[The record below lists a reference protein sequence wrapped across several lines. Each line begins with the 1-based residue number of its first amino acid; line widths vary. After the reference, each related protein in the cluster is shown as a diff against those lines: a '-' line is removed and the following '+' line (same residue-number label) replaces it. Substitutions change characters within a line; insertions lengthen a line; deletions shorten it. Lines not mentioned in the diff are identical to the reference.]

1 MAAFAKRQSS
11 TRADRVPNED
21 RVRYLFA
28 VLRVVADIQPHEIG
42 AGLEQHAIDRGPG
55 WKRQFKARLDEY
67 EQLHRLNL
75 DQKSH
80 LMRRMRMCEESP
92 NLMRAG
98 LLLAA
103 WSLVLATL
111 CNLSWLLAP
120 QPVLYLVTLGLT
132 GLLGYATAATLSI
145 FDHEVSTAARW
156 QRRVLCSTA
165 GAFAVAVSMLVP
177 DSAML
182 ITQSASK
189 RSFQL
194 EREAY
199 AADPRGFEAIRKL
212 ASDTFGVN
220 VVLGGVDQSWS
231 LTSVRVPEASVASMG
246 LGSGFC
252 TLNFSPNRIH
262 AGFGGGSG
270 VDPALWV
277 RGVAIHELGHCVDT
291 WRDLALAAS
300 RKVATHSIAP
310 VQATKVSDI
319 NDYLAATE
327 EPATQQ
333 WREVFSDIFL
343 VGYWRL
349 SAPDQAPALID
360 ALVAHR
366 DANAQNDRVH
376 YTTCWVNLAR
386 RSPLPDDLKGLLA
399 WTDSL
404 RDDASCQLTAKP
416 AHRAGIKARL
426 RDLLGLD

>member
-194 EREAY
+194 ER
-199 AADPRGFEAIRKL
+199 
-212 ASDTFGVN
+212 
-220 VVLGGVDQSWS
+220 
-231 LTSVRVPEASVASMG
+231 
-246 LGSGFC
+246 
-252 TLNFSPNRIH
+252 
-262 AGFGGGSG
+262 
-270 VDPALWV
+270 
-277 RGVAIHELGHCVDT
+277 
-291 WRDLALAAS
+291 
-300 RKVATHSIAP
+300 
-310 VQATKVSDI
+310 
-319 NDYLAATE
+319 
-327 EPATQQ
+327 
-333 WREVFSDIFL
+333 
-343 VGYWRL
+343 
-349 SAPDQAPALID
+349 
-360 ALVAHR
+360 
-366 DANAQNDRVH
+366 
-376 YTTCWVNLAR
+376 
-386 RSPLPDDLKGLLA
+386 
-399 WTDSL
+399 
-404 RDDASCQLTAKP
+404 
-416 AHRAGIKARL
+416 
-426 RDLLGLD
+426 